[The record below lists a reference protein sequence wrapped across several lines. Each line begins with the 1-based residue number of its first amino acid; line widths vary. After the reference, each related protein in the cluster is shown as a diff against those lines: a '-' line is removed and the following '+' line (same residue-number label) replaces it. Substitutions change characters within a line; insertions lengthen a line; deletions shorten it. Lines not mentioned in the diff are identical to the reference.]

1 MCIRDRRVAHL
12 RVIEQLYS
20 SKAVMWVGVLL
31 LGLLLHCCHHALQLC
46 LLLLLAGLGALQ
58 PNVPGSS
65 DKVVTLG
72 RCCDILDD
80 VVTL

>member
-1 MCIRDRRVAHL
+1 MTNASELSQQEAHL

-20 SKAVMWVGVLL
+20 SEAVMWVGVLL

-58 PNVPGSS
+58 PNVPGTSGN
-65 DKVVTLG
+65 VVTL
-72 RCCDILDD
+72 
-80 VVTL
+80 